1 MPSDSPADV
10 KLEIGHVLFID
21 VVGYSKLLMNEQ
33 RERLQVLNE
42 IVRSTARFRTSD
54 ASEMLV
60 RIPTG
65 DGMALIFRD
74 SLESPV
80 QCALEI
86 SHIIKRHPEIQVRMG
101 IHSGPVSEVTDV
113 NQRANIAGAGI
124 NVAKRV
130 MDCGDA
136 GHILLSRRVADDLE
150 HYARWQALLHDLGE
164 CEVKH
169 GAKIYVVNLFDE
181 NVGNS
186 QPPEKFSKQKQRRG
200 QLAAPERGPVFR
212 RPILIAVI
220 AAGIAVLV
228 GTFFFYR
235 TTVSKRSVAI
245 PESTQRQAVSGSEKS
260 IAVLP
265 FVDLSQAHDQ
275 EYFCDGI
282 SEEILDALAKIDGL
296 RVVART
302 SSFSFKGKNA
312 DVSEIA
318 QKLNVQNVLEGSLRR
333 EGDRVRITAQ
343 LVDARNGF
351 HIWSDTF
358 ERELQGVFAVQDEI
372 TSAIVNALKV
382 KLAVAPPARAQQ
394 NTEAYDLYLQG
405 LYFSNKSDEE
415 SLRKSLSLFQQ
426 ALDKDPNF
434 ARAWTG
440 IAKAWLWLADAYVR
454 PLDAYP
460 KAREAAKKALALDE
474 RDAEAHS
481 YLGETKRI
489 LDRDLAGEEEE
500 LKRAL
505 EIDRNSAPAHLFM
518 ALLKSAQGELEVG
531 VKEIQEAEKLDP
543 LAPVMGSFAVGIYLA
558 ANRIEDAINAGKR
571 MVQIDPNYVYVNP
584 ALATAYRE
592 KGDFEKAVALYE
604 KAQETTHF
612 PSVGLAITYAK
623 MGRRDDAHR
632 LLDQLIQKS
641 REQYVAAESIATVYA
656 ALDEKDEAF
665 RWMGR
670 AVEEHSGSAASL
682 TFYPEFRGLRSDPRF
697 AGLVRRLGIDP
708 SKVLHQQTDP

>member
-1 MPSDSPADV
+1 
-10 KLEIGHVLFID
+10 
-21 VVGYSKLLMNEQ
+21 
-33 RERLQVLNE
+33 
-42 IVRSTARFRTSD
+42 
-54 ASEMLV
+54 
-60 RIPTG
+60 
-65 DGMALIFRD
+65 
-74 SLESPV
+74 
-80 QCALEI
+80 
-86 SHIIKRHPEIQVRMG
+86 
-101 IHSGPVSEVTDV
+101 
-113 NQRANIAGAGI
+113 
-124 NVAKRV
+124 
-130 MDCGDA
+130 
-136 GHILLSRRVADDLE
+136 
-150 HYARWQALLHDLGE
+150 
-164 CEVKH
+164 
-169 GAKIYVVNLFDE
+169 
-181 NVGNS
+181 
-186 QPPEKFSKQKQRRG
+186 
-200 QLAAPERGPVFR
+200 
-212 RPILIAVI
+212 
-220 AAGIAVLV
+220 
-228 GTFFFYR
+228 
-235 TTVSKRSVAI
+235 
-245 PESTQRQAVSGSEKS
+245 
-260 IAVLP
+260 
-265 FVDLSQAHDQ
+265 
-275 EYFCDGI
+275 
-282 SEEILDALAKIDGL
+282 L

-318 QKLNVQNVLEGSLRR
+318 QKLNVHIVLEGSLRR
-333 EGDRVRITAQ
+333 EGNRIRVSAQ
-343 LVDARNGF
+343 LVDAHNGL

-372 TSAIVNALKV
+372 TRSIVDALKIR
-382 KLAVAPPARAQQ
+382 LALAPPSRPPQ
-394 NTEAYDLYLQG
+394 NTEAYDVYLQG

-440 IAKAWLWLADAYVR
+440 ISKAWLWLADAYVR

-460 KAREAAKKALALDE
+460 KVKEAASRALALDE

-489 LDRDLAGEEEE
+489 LDRDLPGEEQE

-558 ANRIEDAINAGKR
+558 ANRIEDAISAGKR
-571 MVQIDPNYVYVNP
+571 MLQIDPNYVYVNP

-623 MGRRDDAHR
+623 MERRDDSRR

-641 REQYVAAESIATVYA
+641 REQYVAADSIAAVYA

-665 RWMGR
+665 RWMAR
-670 AVEEHSGSAASL
+670 AVEEHSAAAASFV
-682 TFYPEFRGLRSDPRF
+682 FYPEP
-697 AGLVRRLGIDP
+697 
-708 SKVLHQQTDP
+708 

>member
-1 MPSDSPADV
+1 M
-10 KLEIGHVLFID
+10 KIFI
-21 VVGYSKLLMNEQ
+21 
-33 RERLQVLNE
+33 
-42 IVRSTARFRTSD
+42 IVIIFGFP
-54 ASEMLV
+54 V
-60 RIPTG
+60 
-65 DGMALIFRD
+65 ALIF
-74 SLESPV
+74 SW
-80 QCALEI
+80 ALEI
-86 SHIIKRHPEIQVRMG
+86 TPEGIKLESEIEPTKSMARRTGRKIVAVTIALAVVAAGLFVYQLVR
-101 IHSGPVSEVTDV
+101 SKSPVTPRS
-113 NQRANIAGAGI
+113 A
-124 NVAKRV
+124 
-130 MDCGDA
+130 
-136 GHILLSRRVADDLE
+136 
-150 HYARWQALLHDLGE
+150 
-164 CEVKH
+164 
-169 GAKIYVVNLFDE
+169 FDE
-181 NVGNS
+181 L
-186 QPPEKFSKQKQRRG
+186 RRDR
-200 QLAAPERGPVFR
+200 QSEAPTAMPG
-212 RPILIAVI
+212 
-220 AAGIAVLV
+220 
-228 GTFFFYR
+228 
-235 TTVSKRSVAI
+235 
-245 PESTQRQAVSGSEKS
+245 KS

-265 FVDLSQAHDQ
+265 FVDLSQAKDQ

-282 SEEILDALAKIDGL
+282 SEEILDALAKVEGL

-333 EGDRVRITAQ
+333 EGNRIRISA
-343 LVDARNGF
+343 LVSAANGS
-351 HIWSDTF
+351 HLWSETY
-358 ERELQGVFAVQDEI
+358 ERELQGVFALQDEI
-372 TSAIVNALKV
+372 TRSIVDALKI
-382 KLAVAPPARAQQ
+382 KLALAPPARAQQ

-440 IAKAWLWLADAYVR
+440 LAKAWLWLADAYVR

-460 KAREAAKKALALDE
+460 KVKEAASSALALDE

-489 LDRDLAGEEEE
+489 LDRDFPGEEQE

-543 LAPVMGSFAVGIYLA
+543 LAPVMGTFAVGIYLA
-558 ANRIEDAINAGKR
+558 ANRIEDAIGAGKR
-571 MVQIDPNYVYVNP
+571 VLQIDPNYVYVNP

-612 PSVGLAITYAK
+612 PSVGLATTYAK
-623 MGRRDDAHR
+623 MGRRDDARR

-641 REQYVAAESIATVYA
+641 REQYVAADSIAAVYA

-665 RWMGR
+665 RWMDS
-670 AVEEHSGSAASL
+670 AVEQHSAAAASL
-682 TFYPEFRGLRSDPRF
+682 VFHPEFRGLRSDPRF
-697 AGLVRRLGIDP
+697 TDLVRRLGIDP
-708 SKVLHQQTDP
+708 SKVLNPQKNP